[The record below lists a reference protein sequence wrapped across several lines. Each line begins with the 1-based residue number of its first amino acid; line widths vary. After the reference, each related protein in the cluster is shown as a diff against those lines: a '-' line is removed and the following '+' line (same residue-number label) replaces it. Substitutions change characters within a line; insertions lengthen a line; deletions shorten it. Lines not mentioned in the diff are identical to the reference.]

1 MNGMATRLGQL
12 GLNGPWP
19 RSDKIRLVTRIDNGF
34 SFPRISPSSHNKLAS
49 PQRRLKP
56 RTPLHRAPQYR
67 LEPQRLLAFQHGLE
81 LRNTIRSTPPQANPP
96 TAYRAPRRWQQRQHN
111 TDPSNNFSVRARRL
125 HCGRRKKLHEPPFLN
140 LTSSKPTSTSTSAMP
155 IMARVI
161 SAVIAP
167 LARSRETLMDDA
179 VGGYRGRRACEARIN
194 TAMGWFSCY
203 SE

>member
-1 MNGMATRLGQL
+1 M
-12 GLNGPWP
+12 
-19 RSDKIRLVTRIDNGF
+19 
-34 SFPRISPSSHNKLAS
+34 KLAS

-67 LEPQRLLAFQHGLE
+67 LEPQRLVAFQHGLE
-81 LRNTIRSTPPQANPP
+81 ASEYDRSRSLKP
-96 TAYRAPRRWQQRQHN
+96 TRRQRYRAPRRWQQRQHN
-111 TDPSNNFSVRARRL
+111 TDPSNNSASAPAGYSWTRKSSTSRL
-125 HCGRRKKLHEPPFLN
+125 PKLHQLQA
-140 LTSSKPTSTSTSAMP
+140 TSTSTSAMP
-155 IMARVI
+155 IMGRVI

-194 TAMGWFSCY
+194 TAMGWLSCY